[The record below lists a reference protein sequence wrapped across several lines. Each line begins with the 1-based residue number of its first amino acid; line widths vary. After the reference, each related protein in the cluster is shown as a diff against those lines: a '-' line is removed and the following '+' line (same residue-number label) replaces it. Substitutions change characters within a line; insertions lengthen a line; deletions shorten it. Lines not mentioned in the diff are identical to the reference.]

1 MKRGPRT
8 DALRRTVRIAV
19 VGPTSM
25 TWDEIADDV
34 EPDLARLR
42 RPGVEVAY
50 VPTGAGPRSIT
61 TDDDERAA
69 APHVVV
75 TVERCAREGFDG
87 VIIDCTGDPGLEQA
101 RLRVAI
107 PVIGAGEAVRRA
119 SAHTTPPLVVLSG
132 DVLRAST
139 QDELLEQV
147 RRARTVALG
156 GTGWSHLVPM
166 LAGDGR
172 VVLDPLDVAL
182 DECVSRIAANQPG

>member
-1 MKRGPRT
+1 MERAPRT

-50 VPTGAGPRSIT
+50 VLTGAGPRSIT

-107 PVIGAGEAVRRA
+107 PVIGAGQAVGRA
-119 SAHTTPPLVVLSG
+119 SAHATPPLVVLSG
-132 DVLRAST
+132 DLLRAST